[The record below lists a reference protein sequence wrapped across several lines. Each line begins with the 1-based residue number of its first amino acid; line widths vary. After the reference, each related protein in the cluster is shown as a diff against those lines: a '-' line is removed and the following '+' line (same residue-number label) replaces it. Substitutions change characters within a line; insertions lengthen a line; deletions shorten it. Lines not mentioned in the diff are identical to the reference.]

1 MTAKITKTNDT
12 ILPALHIFLGI
23 FDSEVLQISWIRSR
37 NLFLARLSSR
47 LYHLI
52 FLIFILSFCHAVV
65 IRIQRTPPH
74 LPVYRLADSSRPVA
88 PHILGQANEPL
99 SVKYEPLHLSAEAVA
114 VFQGVHMAAFCF
126 LKGGI
131 RCAIGTF
138 QCCQPRSYCFK
149 RMKQLF
155 QAYETTVSSV

>member
-23 FDSEVLQISWIRSR
+23 FDSEVLEISLIRSR

-52 FLIFILSFCHAVV
+52 FLIFILSFCYAVV
-65 IRIQRTPPH
+65 IRIQRTPLH
-74 LPVYRLADSSRPVA
+74 LPVYRLADSLRPVA
-88 PHILGQANEPL
+88 PHIIGQANEPL
-99 SVKYEPLHLSAEAVA
+99 SVKNEPLHLSAEALA
-114 VFQGVHMAAFCF
+114 VFQGVHMAVFCF
-126 LKGGI
+126 LKGGT
-131 RCAIGTF
+131 RCTIGTF
-138 QCCQPRSYCFK
+138 QCYQPRSYCFK

-155 QAYETTVSSV
+155 QAYETTVSGV